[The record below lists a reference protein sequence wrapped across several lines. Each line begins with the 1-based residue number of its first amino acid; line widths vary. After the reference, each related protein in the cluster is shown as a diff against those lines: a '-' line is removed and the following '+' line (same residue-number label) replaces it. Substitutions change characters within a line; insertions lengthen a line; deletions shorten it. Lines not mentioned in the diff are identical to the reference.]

1 MDPGQIQGVKSW
13 YTKKIFKQ
21 ISKKSFTSVIA
32 QIDKEKKKILFVALP
47 ALTSPSPQKLVLIL
61 LCYGILR
68 IRREVANPD
77 PGGSHRALIFFF
89 RAPLPVPPPPP
100 FWLFTIGVEAQNGG
114 LSGTFLNNKS
124 V

>member
-1 MDPGQIQGVKSW
+1 MKSW
-13 YTKKIFKQ
+13 YTKKIVKQ

-47 ALTSPSPQKLVLIL
+47 ALTSPQEPVLIL

-68 IRREVANPD
+68 IRREVVNPD

-114 LSGTFLNNKS
+114 LSGTYISRSGYLVKQ
-124 V
+124 